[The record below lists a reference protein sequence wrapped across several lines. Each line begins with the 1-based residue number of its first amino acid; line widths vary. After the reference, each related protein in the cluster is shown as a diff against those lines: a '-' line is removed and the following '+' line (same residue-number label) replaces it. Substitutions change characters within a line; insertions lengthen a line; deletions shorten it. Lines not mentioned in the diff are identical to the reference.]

1 VSAAMPPPPRPVRAA
16 FAAASLS
23 ARAMHLGNAMVA
35 AGIFSSAGFVLQQ
48 AANELHAY
56 ALELLQDL
64 HLSERQA
71 RTMLAL
77 LSVPSN
83 DVHPAEFLHQSEALK
98 HACGALCGLA
108 PDDRIVWASLSAF
121 QSVFVHVH
129 EVSLTAAE
137 LKAGRGR

>member
-1 VSAAMPPPPRPVRAA
+1 MSAAMPPPPRHVRAV

-35 AGIFSSAGFVLQQ
+35 AGIFSSAGFVLQH
-48 AANELHAY
+48 AAQELHAY
-56 ALELLQDL
+56 ALEALQSL

-71 RTMLAL
+71 RITLAL
-77 LSVPSN
+77 LGVPCN
-83 DVHPAEFLHQSEALK
+83 DVHPAEFLQQSEALK

-108 PDDRIVWASLSAF
+108 PDDRVVWASLSAF